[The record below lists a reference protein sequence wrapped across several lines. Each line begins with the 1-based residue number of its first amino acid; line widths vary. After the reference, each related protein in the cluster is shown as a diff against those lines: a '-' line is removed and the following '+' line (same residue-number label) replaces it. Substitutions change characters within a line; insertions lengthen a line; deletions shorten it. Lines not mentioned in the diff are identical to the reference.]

1 MSQLGWE
8 ISVGVGLCILNV
20 LGIAL
25 TALLLPGIWLM
36 LLGAGLAQWWHMA
49 QYGTEMFSWW
59 TLGICVGIAAA
70 AEIIELIASGL
81 GASKFGGTKTGAF
94 WSVVGAVLGAIVC
107 SFAIPIP
114 LVGTIIGAGAGA
126 FAGALMGEKVIKKRT
141 WGEASKSGA
150 GAAIGRL
157 SATLVKVGLAAVVA
171 VVLSVGAFA

>member
-1 MSQLGWE
+1 MGQLGWE
-8 ISVGVGLCILNV
+8 ISVGVGLCMLNV

-94 WSVVGAVLGAIVC
+94 WSVVGALIGALAGSLVL
-107 SFAIPIP
+107 P
-114 LVGTIIGAGAGA
+114 LVGTIIGAAIGA
-126 FAGALMGEKVIKKRT
+126 FAGALLGEKVIKKRT

-157 SATLVKVGLAAVVA
+157 AATLVKVGLAAVVA
-171 VVLSVGAFA
+171 VVLSVGAFV